1 MVAFGARRKFLRVHD
16 CTLLLLLPGRDE
28 LHPNVLDVA
37 HIVAHI
43 EDEWLDLARLR
54 LLVDVVN
61 EAALALDASI
71 GYLTD
76 LLRIECLP
84 RLVVQ
89 VFVKRHYVY
98 RIHEVDK
105 GVADVTAVIKVERQV
120 EKVIIPLMHS
130 VDSLE

>member
-1 MVAFGARRKFLRVHD
+1 M
-16 CTLLLLLPGRDE
+16 LLLSGFDQ
-28 LHPNVLDVA
+28 LHPEVIDVA
-37 HIVAHI
+37 RIVSHIK
-43 EDEWLDLARLR
+43 DKWLNLARLW
-54 LLVDVVN
+54 LLVYVVN

-71 GYLTD
+71 GYLAD